1 MPAVLLLAVG
11 GREGRE
17 QVESEGSRLS
27 TDAAKGSLQRRSGP
41 APPTTRDRGRERR
54 DRAAASSIELPAAC
68 RAIDEVDPGSLKT
81 QSLCCELQRAQA
93 TSQSQMQTRQQSQ
106 ARWAVH
112 QRPRTCAPSPTPRPV
127 PNTHVRFSS
136 LMELRMK
143 AGFRAREIC
152 VMSCSSAGHRAGWA
166 GPKQVLVPHPP
177 LPFCGQTWSCA
188 LTPLS
193 LEGTSA
199 SHSLQGLFIAEYNWP
214 LGEQWA
220 WNAEGSPLLW
230 AWPPILPGKLSIFL
244 YFPPRALKHKHPCPV
259 CCVSTSQ
266 SVSSCMPAGAADNHL
281 LQNPYPRFTDEA
293 HLAKRAES
301 GHFPGFDSLKEER

>member
-112 QRPRTCAPSPTPRPV
+112 QRPRMCAPSPTPRPV

-177 LPFCGQTWSCA
+177 SPFVGKPGAVPSPLCPWREHLPP
-188 LTPLS
+188 TPCKGS
-193 LEGTSA
+193 SSQNTTG
-199 SHSLQGLFIAEYNWP
+199 P
-214 LGEQWA
+214 LGSSGLGTRRGA
-220 WNAEGSPLLW
+220 HCSGHG
-230 AWPPILPGKLSIFL
+230 PPSCLASSRFSCI
-244 YFPPRALKHKHPCPV
+244 FPPEP
-259 CCVSTSQ
+259 
-266 SVSSCMPAGAADNHL
+266 
-281 LQNPYPRFTDEA
+281 
-293 HLAKRAES
+293 
-301 GHFPGFDSLKEER
+301 